1 MAWRIHDSVIRGEID
16 NRAKNTVRGRIWL
29 NGVPEPVV
37 LELKGNACADLAG
50 CLLTFENTA
59 KTIPMRP
66 DANFWQEQRGGAGDI
81 TASRKVRV
89 FDMPI
94 EEAYPRLKKKLP
106 VPEHMANCLYIE
118 WFSHRNGRVVI
129 ESTDCKLTI
138 STPHWRLSEVD
149 EQQRKTQAAE
159 GFSMFMQQLSAAVEE
174 QRHEPPEGK
183 EWDEFDYEKFMRE
196 SDARTDKYAE
206 LLEKYMDHPD
216 RDKIIAKEMGWSWLE
231 EALEEEEQAKDCSAT
246 EKTVHAEE
254 TDNDDPF
261 GPAEADSEE
270 EGWEVPDNL
279 EELADELKPDP
290 TTEGVDWIRDE
301 HGYFQHPLCLRAQNG
316 AMDLW
321 HKCDELGLDK
331 GDDPD
336 LSDLLSQYQITSAK
350 LAGALNSL
358 AYGRHLRDGPFTVA
372 YLKRALNYLHTA
384 QAALER
390 VVNRRLLPKEITE
403 SVRADLF
410 GIREDILKLMQEF
423 RKQ

>member
-1 MAWRIHDSVIRGEID
+1 
-16 NRAKNTVRGRIWL
+16 
-29 NGVPEPVV
+29 
-37 LELKGNACADLAG
+37 
-50 CLLTFENTA
+50 
-59 KTIPMRP
+59 MRP

-358 AYGRHLRDGPFTVA
+358 AYGRHLRDAPFTVA

-403 SVRADLF
+403 SVRAELF